1 MYKLFYLPLHTLSRA
16 AKLILYE
23 KKLEFV
29 TINEPIW
36 QRRLEFLKINPEGS
50 LPVTIDDRGINIIG
64 VLNLVEY
71 LDDNNVGEKFI
82 GVDPLYRLEVRR
94 IFKWIES
101 KMHREVVDNIIEER
115 VFKKIMGKGRP
126 SSEALKAGRANLDN
140 HLKYFEWILK
150 KRTYLAGETLS
161 AADILYAAT
170 LSSLDY
176 LDEIS
181 WDKFI
186 FSKKW
191 YALMKSRPSFRDILD
206 EKIYDIAPSKHYN
219 NLDF

>member
-101 KMHREVVDNIIEER
+101 KMHRE
-115 VFKKIMGKGRP
+115 
-126 SSEALKAGRANLDN
+126 
-140 HLKYFEWILK
+140 
-150 KRTYLAGETLS
+150 
-161 AADILYAAT
+161 
-170 LSSLDY
+170 
-176 LDEIS
+176 
-181 WDKFI
+181 
-186 FSKKW
+186 
-191 YALMKSRPSFRDILD
+191 
-206 EKIYDIAPSKHYN
+206 
-219 NLDF
+219 